1 MASANVTPNYLTV
14 DSTRF
19 SPQMAEAVLQ
29 FDISD
34 ELRKQVFDL
43 GEKARLGTITDEQ
56 RTQLLR
62 LIEQD
67 EMMALMKAEAKA
79 YLAKQA

>member
-1 MASANVTPNYLTV
+1 
-14 DSTRF
+14 
-19 SPQMAEAVLQ
+19 MAEAVLQ